1 MTVVLSCALP
11 ISGIEDRQRD
21 DLVVVLREPHAAHAG
36 RVAAL
41 ESADLVAGQADRL
54 ALPRRE
60 QDIVILVQQR
70 DADQPVVLVLAL
82 ELHRD
87 LAVRRHVGEGVHAVA
102 EHAALRGRAHEVKL
116 ATYGPVLG
124 QGEDGRDRIALRP
137 RQRVNTGRTSGRER
151 VYPSVTL
158 TVV

>member
-1 MTVVLSCALP
+1 M
-11 ISGIEDRQRD
+11 EDRQRD
-21 DLVVVLREPHAAHAG
+21 DLVVVLREPHAAPAG

-41 ESADLVAGQADRL
+41 ESADLVAGEADRL

-102 EHAALRGRAHEVKL
+102 AHAALRGREH
-116 ATYGPVLG
+116 
-124 QGEDGRDRIALRP
+124 DRSEEH
-137 RQRVNTGRTSGRER
+137 TSELQSLMRISYA
-151 VYPSVTL
+151 VFCLKKKKYNHST
-158 TVV
+158 